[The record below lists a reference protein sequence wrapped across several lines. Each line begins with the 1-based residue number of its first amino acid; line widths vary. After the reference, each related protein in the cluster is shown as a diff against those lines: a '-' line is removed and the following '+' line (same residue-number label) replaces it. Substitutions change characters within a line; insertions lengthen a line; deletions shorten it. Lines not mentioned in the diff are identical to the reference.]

1 MIVTKF
7 GGSSVASSEQ
17 FKKVKHII
25 ESNPDRQI
33 VISSAVGKKNSE
45 DNKVTDLLYLLFAHI
60 QYSVSFEH
68 LYKVLVEK
76 FVNIKEELGLSYDIE
91 AELEKLHKELKKGI
105 YVY

>member
-68 LYKVLVEK
+68 LYLLLI
-76 FVNIKEELGLSYDIE
+76 FQ
-91 AELEKLHKELKKGI
+91 
-105 YVY
+105 